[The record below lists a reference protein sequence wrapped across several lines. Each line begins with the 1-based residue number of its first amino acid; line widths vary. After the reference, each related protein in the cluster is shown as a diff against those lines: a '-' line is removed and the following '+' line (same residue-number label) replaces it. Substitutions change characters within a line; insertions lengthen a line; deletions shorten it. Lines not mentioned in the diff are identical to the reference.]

1 LNIDTRNG
9 LGDVYAKIAGHLCKQ
24 VEAALNEAIA
34 NGPALAMVNSE
45 KALQTFMFLQMLL

>member
-1 LNIDTRNG
+1 MQTE
-9 LGDVYAKIAGHLCKQ
+9 

-45 KALQTFMFLQMLL
+45 RNYKPSFLRMLL

>member
-1 LNIDTRNG
+1 MQTE
-9 LGDVYAKIAGHLCKQ
+9 

-45 KALQTFMFLQMLL
+45 KELQTFMFSSDVIVDASMPYDSYLRTDVR

>member
-1 LNIDTRNG
+1 MQT
-9 LGDVYAKIAGHLCKQ
+9 

-45 KALQTFMFLQMLL
+45 KELQTFMFLRIL

>member
-1 LNIDTRNG
+1 MQTE
-9 LGDVYAKIAGHLCKQ
+9 

-45 KALQTFMFLQMLL
+45 KGITNLHVPSVL